1 MLNRTLIALFAV
13 VSSLAHAQGYFDF
26 TQIPG
31 VSDEPKVQID
41 LNPAMLGFVQA
52 AASAADPAAAEVLA
66 GIEGVRVL
74 VYDILDDS
82 DEVMEFIDDASGTL
96 ERDGWQRAVYIQDDD
111 ARVRVYMKFEG
122 TTVAGMTVMVADPGR
137 EGDAVFINVAGEI
150 DPTKIGELAASLGVG
165 DVLGGVLGGGGPDF
179 IQETDDPSVEAD
191 EDSDE

>member
-1 MLNRTLIALFAV
+1 
-13 VSSLAHAQGYFDF
+13 
-26 TQIPG
+26 
-31 VSDEPKVQID
+31 
-41 LNPAMLGFVQA
+41 MLGFVQA
-52 AASAADPAAAEVLA
+52 AASAADPAAAEILA

-82 DEVMEFIDDASGTL
+82 DEVMKFIDDASGAL

-165 DVLGGVLGGGGPDF
+165 DALGGVLGGGGPDF
-179 IQETDDPSVEAD
+179 IRETDDPSVEAG